1 MKHTHR
7 PKQTSVADELFEY
20 RLVGKKK
27 LKLTMAITAGMMLA
41 EIIGG
46 LLTNSLALISDAG
59 HMFTH
64 FFALAI
70 SFGAILC
77 ANRKSC
83 HHRTFGFYRMEILA
97 ALFNSLF
104 LFAATVWILIE
115 SIKRIIYPAPV
126 LGMQMFIIAVAGLIV
141 NFISVLILHGAGKED
156 INIKSA
162 FLHMWAD
169 TLSSVVIVVGA
180 VIIYFTHWNIID
192 PILSIA
198 IALLIVGW
206 GWGLFRD
213 SVNILLES
221 APKGMNSEQVSDAL
235 MKEIPE
241 IKEITDL
248 HIWEITSKMYSMT
261 AHIKLKEQ
269 LGKEQERTIL
279 HTIKIILNKYFDI
292 EHATIEIE

>member
-20 RLVGKKK
+20 RLVEKKK
-27 LKLTMAITAGMMLA
+27 LKLVMAVTAGMMLA

-77 ANRKSC
+77 ANRESC

-115 SIKRIIYPAPV
+115 GVKRIIYPAPV
-126 LGMQMFIIAVAGLIV
+126 LGMQMFIIAVAGLLV
-141 NFISVLILHGAGKED
+141 NLVSVLILRGAGKED

-180 VIIYFTHWNIID
+180 VVIYFTHWNIID

-261 AHIKLKEQ
+261 AHIRLKEQ
-269 LGKEQERTIL
+269 LQKQQEKAIL
-279 HTIKIILNKYFDI
+279 HTIKRILNEYFDI
-292 EHATIEIE
+292 EHATIEIN